1 MDNKEVDEKK
11 QSYNMRVVGINLA
24 VLAVYTIISKID
36 KDLGPFLDAFLLAI
50 HFIVC
55 ILWAVIA
62 SKNIWLLT
70 AFVVLLIG
78 VSTCVGV
85 LFR

>member
-1 MDNKEVDEKK
+1 MDDKEIDEKK
-11 QSYNMRVVGINLA
+11 QSYNMKVVGINLG
-24 VLAVYTIISKID
+24 VLAVYTVISEVV

-55 ILWAVIA
+55 ILWAAIA
-62 SKNIWLLT
+62 SKRIWLLT

-78 VSTCVGV
+78 FSTCVGI